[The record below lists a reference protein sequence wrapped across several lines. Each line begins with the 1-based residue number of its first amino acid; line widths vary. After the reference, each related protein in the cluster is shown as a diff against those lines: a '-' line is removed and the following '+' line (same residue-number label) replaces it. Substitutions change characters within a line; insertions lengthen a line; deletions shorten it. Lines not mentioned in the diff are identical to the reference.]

1 MIAAHVRAG
10 EVVRWSARPSLVGL
24 LPILASAALTS
35 AGLVATTYYGIEE
48 PGVLLTGAPAFAL
61 AVLGI
66 LAEAARR
73 FVRLRFTT
81 FAITDERVYEVTSFF
96 TTRVRA
102 VPLSRATHV
111 ELRQGLFGR
120 ALGFWSGEISLYD
133 TGPDAQTRAIRI
145 PAIRDGPGLLQEM
158 SAGLRRGANV
168 AWLRRGD

>member
-1 MIAAHVRAG
+1 MIAQHVRPG
-10 EVVRWSARPSLVGL
+10 ETIRWSARPSLVGL
-24 LPILASAALTS
+24 LPILASAAATA

-48 PGVLLTGAPAFAL
+48 PGMLLTGAPAFAL

-102 VPLSRATHV
+102 VPLARAAHV
-111 ELRQGLFGR
+111 TLRQGLFGR
-120 ALGFWSGEISLYD
+120 ALGFWTGEISLYES
-133 TGPDAQTRAIRI
+133 GGSEQARAIRI
-145 PAIRDGPGLLQEM
+145 PAIRDGPGLLDEM

-168 AWLRRGD
+168 EWLRRGD